1 MKQVGV
7 GTRVINFLIDTIAVF
22 LISYG
27 LYKWWVFYVRYWE
40 YPYYPFYYFF
50 WATMFVYYTLF
61 ELLTSRTP
69 GKLLTMTKVRTVSG
83 KRPAFYQV
91 LLRSL
96 LRLTLI
102 DPFFIPVFEKPLH
115 DALSKTVVVEV

>member
-27 LYKWWVFYVRYWE
+27 LYKWWTFYVIYWK
-40 YPYYPFYYFF
+40 YTYFQYYYFF
-50 WATMFVYYTLF
+50 YATLFVYYTLF

-69 GKLLTMTKVRTVSG
+69 GKWLTMTKVRTISG
-83 KRPAFYQV
+83 GRPAFYQV

-96 LRLTLI
+96 LRLTII

>member
-7 GTRVINFLIDTIAVF
+7 GTRVINYLIDTILVS

-27 LYKWWVFYVRYWE
+27 LYNWWIFYVRYWE
-40 YPYYPFYYFF
+40 FPYYPFYYFF
-50 WATMFVYYTLF
+50 WATLFVYYTLF
-61 ELLTSRTP
+61 ELIISRTP
-69 GKLLTMTKVRTVSG
+69 GKLLTMTKVRTLSG
-83 KRPAFYQV
+83 NRPAFYQV

-96 LRLTLI
+96 LRLTII
-102 DPFFIPVFEKPLH
+102 DPFFIPVFDKPLH